1 MKYLV
6 VSDNHSDRE
15 ILVDLKMNSKIKSIC
30 SFTVGIQ
37 NFLKRILYGKHSKS
51 FVAIAIT
58 VVVFRMNVSLKRHW
72 IPSI

>member
-30 SFTVGIQ
+30 SFIVGIP
-37 NFLKRILYGKHSKS
+37 NFLKRILYG
-51 FVAIAIT
+51 
-58 VVVFRMNVSLKRHW
+58 N
-72 IPSI
+72 IPSRLWQLRLRWWFSE